1 MPNTLRDR
9 LIELMAECGL
19 SKQIELANLAKV
31 SKELVN
37 QWFNG
42 DTRLGKKPLL
52 ELSKNTA
59 FSAQWLADG
68 TGPKYKTNDTDSLA
82 QKSSTLETVNSN
94 STILKLYDRSAFCG
108 QGTIIPEF
116 PVQYFLGQL
125 IFLTMLL

>member
-1 MPNTLRDR
+1 M
-9 LIELMAECGL
+9 
-19 SKQIELANLAKV
+19 
-31 SKELVN
+31 
-37 QWFNG
+37 
-42 DTRLGKKPLL
+42 L

-68 TGPKYKTNDTDSLA
+68 TDPKYKTNNTDSLA

-108 QGTIIPEF
+108 QGTIISEF

-125 IFLTMLL
+125 RFLTMLL